1 MHRLNI
7 LFDRSVLCLALAAT
21 LAQVPASAERPQ
33 PHVSDKSVET
43 EKKSTATHQPVLDG
57 AGKSDSASEQSM
69 AAPHMVS
76 AVLSDAPTHLIIG
89 RTAFVTSEKRLSR
102 VYITNP
108 TVLSAYTATPNEV
121 LITAKEPGVSS
132 LMIWDERGEAHTY
145 FYSADVDTSTLES
158 VLKSALPN
166 DTITVRSEGS
176 RVLLSGIVGNATAYQ
191 TADKLAAQYSKDVSN
206 AIVVN
211 PAASRQVRLHVRI
224 VEVDRTRL
232 EQLGFNLFSS
242 GSNTLGNSTTMQFPS
257 GLTTT
262 TGSSGSSSGSS
273 NNTYTV
279 GGKTVSVTNPLN
291 FLLYSADLNIGAMIQ
306 DLEQRQVLQILAE
319 PNITTVSG
327 EKANFL
333 AGGEFPFPVVQGGG
347 VNGITSITVQF
358 RPYGVKLEFLP
369 QIDADGSIDLKVAPE
384 VSALD
389 YTNAVQIS
397 GYTIPA
403 ISSRRADTQVVLRD
417 GQTFAISG
425 LLDQRATDQLGRTP
439 GIASI
444 PILGNFFKSKNIN
457 HSTTELLVL
466 VTPEIV
472 DPAKEQVK
480 EPALA
485 VKMLDRTTFDS
496 KMQKTPKH

>member
-1 MHRLNI
+1 MYRLNAF
-7 LFDRSVLCLALAAT
+7 FDRSIFCVALAAT
-21 LAQVPASAERPQ
+21 LAQASVHAERPQ
-33 PHVSDKSVET
+33 PHASAASSET
-43 EKKSTATHQPVLDG
+43 EKNHSATAQPAANTNDG
-57 AGKSDSASEQSM
+57 ADASKQT
-69 AAPHMVS
+69 AIAPHMES
-76 AVLSDAPTHLIIG
+76 AVLSDAPTHLLIG
-89 RTAFVTSEKRLSR
+89 HSAYVTSQKRLSR

-121 LITAKEPGVSS
+121 LVTAKEPGVSS
-132 LMIWDERGEAHTY
+132 LMIWDESGETHTY
-145 FYSADVDTSTLES
+145 FYSSDVETTLLES

-166 DTITVRSEGS
+166 ENITVRAEGA
-176 RVLLSGIVGNATAYQ
+176 RVLLSGIVGSTASYQ
-191 TADKLAAQYSKDVSN
+191 MAEKLAAQYSKDVSN

-211 PAASRQVRLHVRI
+211 PATARQVRLHVRI
-224 VEVDRTRL
+224 VEVDRTKL
-232 EQLGFNLFSS
+232 EQLGFNLFST
-242 GSNTLGNSTTMQFPS
+242 GGNTLAQSTTSQFPS
-257 GLTTT
+257 SLTTT
-262 TGSSGSSSGSS
+262 SGGSSSGSS
-273 NNTYTV
+273 GNTSTV

-291 FLLYSADLNIGAMIQ
+291 FLLYSADLNMGAMIQ
-306 DLEQRQVLQILAE
+306 DLQQRSVLQILAE
-319 PNITTVSG
+319 PNITTLSG

-333 AGGEFPFPVVQGGG
+333 AGGEFPFPVVQGGISG
-347 VNGITSITVQF
+347 LTSITVQF
-358 RPYGVKLEFLP
+358 RPYGVKVEFLP
-369 QIDADGSIDLKVAPE
+369 QVNTDGTIDLKVAPE

-425 LLDQRATDQLGRTP
+425 LLDQRTTDQLGRTP

-444 PILGNFFKSKNIN
+444 PILGNLFKSKNIN
-457 HSTTELLVL
+457 HSTSELLVL

-472 DPAKEQVK
+472 DPSKERIK

-485 VKMLDRTTFDS
+485 VKMLDRPTFDD

>member
-1 MHRLNI
+1 MYRLNPFSRPSI
-7 LFDRSVLCLALAAT
+7 LCLALAAT
-21 LAQVPASAERPQ
+21 LVPVAANALRPHPRAAAKSAEA
-33 PHVSDKSVET
+33 DKNT
-43 EKKSTATHQPVLDG
+43 AAAATATAATPP
-57 AGKSDSASEQSM
+57 QST
-69 AAPHMVS
+69 AAPHMES
-76 AVLSDAPTHLIIG
+76 AVLTDMPTHLLIG
-89 RTAFVTSEKRLSR
+89 RSAYVTSEKRFSR
-102 VYITNP
+102 VYVTNP
-108 TVLSAYTATPNEV
+108 AVLSAYTATPNEILV
-121 LITAKEPGVSS
+121 TAKEPGVSS
-132 LMIWDERGEAHTY
+132 LMLWDEDGQAHTY
-145 FYSADVDTSTLES
+145 FYSADIDTAL
-158 VLKSALPN
+158 LQNMMKSALPN
-166 DTITVRSEGS
+166 DSVTVQADGT
-176 RVLLSGIVGNATAYQ
+176 RVLLSGTVSNGAAYQ
-191 TADKLAAQYSKDVSN
+191 TANTLAAQYSKDVSN

-211 PAASRQVRLHVRI
+211 PATARQVRLHVRM

-242 GSNTLGNSTTMQFPS
+242 GSNTLANSTTMQFPS
-257 GLTTT
+257 TLTTT
-262 TGSSGSSSGSS
+262 AGSSSSGGSTGG
-273 NNTYTV
+273 NTYTA
-279 GGKTVSVTNPLN
+279 GGKTVSITNPLN

-306 DLEQRQVLQILAE
+306 DLEQRNVLQILAE
-319 PNITTVSG
+319 PNITTISG

-347 VNGITSITVQF
+347 VNGVTSITVQF

-369 QIDADGSIDLKVAPE
+369 LVNADGSIALKVAPE

-457 HSTTELLVL
+457 HSTSELLVL

-472 DPAKEQVK
+472 DPSKEPQVK

-485 VKMLDRTTFDS
+485 VKMLDRTNFDS
-496 KMQKTPKH
+496 KMQKTPKQ

>member
-7 LFDRSVLCLALAAT
+7 FFDRSVLCLALAAT
-21 LAQVPASAERPQ
+21 LAPASANARRPQ
-33 PHVSDKSVET
+33 PHTSAKSSET
-43 EKKSTATHQPVLDG
+43 EKSNTTAANET
-57 AGKSDSASEQSM
+57 SSSEQ
-69 AAPHMVS
+69 AATPHMVS
-76 AVLSDAPTHLIIG
+76 AVLSDAPTHLLIG
-89 RTAFVTSEKRLSR
+89 RTAYVTSQKRLSR
-102 VYITNP
+102 IYITNP
-108 TVLSAYTATPNEV
+108 TVLSAYTATPNEI

-132 LMIWDERGEAHTY
+132 LMIWDESGEAHTY
-145 FYSADVDTSTLES
+145 FYSADVDTSMLEGM
-158 VLKSALPN
+158 LKSALPN
-166 DTITVRSEGS
+166 DNLTVRSEGG
-176 RVLLSGIVGNATAYQ
+176 RVLLSGVVGNVTAYQ

-224 VEVDRTRL
+224 VEVDRTKL

-262 TGSSGSSSGSS
+262 TAAGGSSSSGSNS
-273 NNTYTV
+273 YTV
-279 GGKTVSVTNPLN
+279 GGKTVSVSNPLN

-306 DLEQRQVLQILAE
+306 DLEQRNVLQILAE

-369 QIDADGSIDLKVAPE
+369 QVNIDGSIDLKVAPE

-425 LLDQRATDQLGRTP
+425 LLDQRSTDQLGRTP

-444 PILGNFFKSKNIN
+444 PILGTFFKSKNIN
-457 HSTTELLVL
+457 HSTSELLVL

-485 VKMLDRTTFDS
+485 VKMLDRTNFDS
-496 KMQKTPKH
+496 KMQKSPKH

>member
-1 MHRLNI
+1 MHRLNVF
-7 LFDRSVLCLALAAT
+7 FDRPVLCLTLAAT
-21 LAQVPASAERPQ
+21 LALASANAEGP
-33 PHVSDKSVET
+33 VSRASAKSAET
-43 EKKSTATHQPVLDG
+43 EKSNTTATNE
-57 AGKSDSASEQSM
+57 ANTSEQ
-69 AAPHMVS
+69 AAPRMVS
-76 AVLSDAPTHLIIG
+76 AVLSDVPTHLLIG
-89 RTAFVTSEKRLSR
+89 RTAYVTSQKRLSR
-102 VYITNP
+102 IYITNP
-108 TVLSAYTATPNEV
+108 NVLSAYTATPNEV
-121 LITAKEPGVSS
+121 LVTAKEPGVSS
-132 LMIWDERGEAHTY
+132 LMIWDESGEAHTY
-145 FYSADVDTSTLES
+145 FYSADVDTSMLEGM
-158 VLKSALPN
+158 LKSALPN
-166 DTITVRSEGS
+166 DTITVRSEGG
-176 RVLLSGIVGNATAYQ
+176 RVLLSGVVGNVTSYQ

-211 PAASRQVRLHVRI
+211 PATSRQVRLHVRI

-262 TGSSGSSSGSS
+262 ATSSSSGGSGS
-273 NNTYTV
+273 NNNTYTV

-291 FLLYSADLNIGAMIQ
+291 FLLYSADLNVGAMIQ
-306 DLEQRQVLQILAE
+306 DLEQRNVLQILAE

-369 QIDADGSIDLKVAPE
+369 QINTDGSIDLKVAPE

-403 ISSRRADTQVVLRD
+403 ISSRRADTQVVLHD

-457 HSTTELLVL
+457 HSTSELMVL

-472 DPAKEQVK
+472 DPAKDQVK

-496 KMQKTPKH
+496 KMQKSPKH